1 MKLEA
6 FLEGEVD
13 AEIWPSQN
21 LCQCPG
27 GCQLP
32 PHGDLKAGEEG
43 IPPGPFLL
51 TSGPG
56 HASLRPADLSQSLGP
71 TGTTASSTVWPELG
85 HPALSCPFS
94 GPEDSLPGSS
104 QPVTD

>member
-1 MKLEA
+1 MLGRVLHRIYVSALEA
-6 FLEGEVD
+6 
-13 AEIWPSQN
+13 AS
-21 LCQCPG
+21 CPRMG
-27 GCQLP
+27 T
-32 PHGDLKAGEEG
+32 LKAGEEG

-56 HASLRPADLSQSLGP
+56 HPLTSARAWDPLGLQRPLQF
-71 TGTTASSTVWPELG
+71 WPELG

-104 QPVTD
+104 QPRHGLKLL